1 MGKHI
6 VWNDEK
12 GLGHTS
18 RQRNNLSSA
27 SYCIVRRCRSL
38 MGKEQSVNSLFA
50 RKPFGDMLTSGFD
63 R

>member
-27 SYCIVRRCRSL
+27 SCCILRRCRSL
-38 MGKEQSVNSLFA
+38 MGEEQSVNSV
-50 RKPFGDMLTSGFD
+50 RKEAL
-63 R
+63 RRYVELWI

>member
-1 MGKHI
+1 MGNHI

-27 SYCIVRRCRSL
+27 SYCIVRCRSL
-38 MGKEQSVNSLFA
+38 MGEEQSVNSLFA